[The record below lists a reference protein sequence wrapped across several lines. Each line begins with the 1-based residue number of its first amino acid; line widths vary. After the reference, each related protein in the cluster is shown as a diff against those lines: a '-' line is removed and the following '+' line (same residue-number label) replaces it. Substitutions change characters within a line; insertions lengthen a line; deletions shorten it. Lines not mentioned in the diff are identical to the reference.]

1 MYDAP
6 FLLAMCS
13 SQDDC
18 SLQFGAQ
25 PTAKTNGT
33 VPHAPASP
41 ADSLQPLQW
50 MPASGPPMGL
60 IGAFPDPA
68 TIGTMLPMDPAQ
80 GGQPGSYEGQ
90 LVSHIMQYIN
100 NLWRIDPSNFAA
112 TLNMICMRA
121 PALMQRMMDHELAA
135 NAAVDQRFAQQ
146 QQGQGGF
153 GTLAAMSSLP
163 ALPAS
168 ANPLQHPHEL
178 EVRISFAMC

>member
-1 MYDAP
+1 
-6 FLLAMCS
+6 
-13 SQDDC
+13 
-18 SLQFGAQ
+18 
-25 PTAKTNGT
+25 
-33 VPHAPASP
+33 
-41 ADSLQPLQW
+41 
-50 MPASGPPMGL
+50 MGL

-68 TIGTMLPMDPAQ
+68 TMGTMLPVGPAQ

-100 NLWRIDPSNFAA
+100 NLWRVDPSNFAA

-146 QQGQGGF
+146 QQQGQGGSSV
-153 GTLAAMSSLP
+153 TLAAMSSLP

-168 ANPLQHPHEL
+168 TNPLQHPHEL
-178 EVRISFAMC
+178 EVRINAAMC